1 MLESWQLLIFLI
13 KTLFYILICSQ
24 IKITIFYLQETH
36 VNVKQLVTVK
46 NKGMGKDSVGKC

>member
-36 VNVKQLVTVK
+36 VKQLVTVK